1 MDTDTA
7 NTILGAIKQDE
18 PQEGDVYTCIHPAV
32 MNGVM
37 FCDGNC
43 WMCGYH
49 QKQKRFVFQKTIQE
63 NNTDEN
69 DKGSPTHI

>member
-1 MDTDTA
+1 MDIDTA
-7 NTILGAIKQDE
+7 NTLISIVKQDE
-18 PQEGDVYTCIHPAV
+18 PQEGEVYTCTHPSV
-32 MNGVM
+32 MNGTM

-49 QKQKRFVFQKTIQE
+49 QKRFVFQKTIQE
-63 NNTDEN
+63 NTIKD